1 MDLLPTAS
9 RSVIASAMKA
19 AIATK
24 PRKRGD
30 SLVVARRNASKML
43 DLVDEALDEMT
54 FLYRYL
60 SLRHVC

>member
-1 MDLLPTAS
+1 
-9 RSVIASAMKA
+9 MKA

-30 SLVVARRNASKML
+30 SLVVARRNAAKML

-54 FLYRYL
+54 FLYRFL